1 MRGRKFIGGVTLT
14 AFTMATLFN
23 TVGVSMA
30 KATTTENLKKTNI
43 LSSLGTQEKL
53 NSIKKIEN
61 CGEVAINEEV
71 EVSNDFINQ
80 SVGHA
85 VDIRYILD
93 YGSQIDDSKLTV
105 YQKQTNG
112 SFKEVEYCKLDTLN
126 RVLRFYPKQGG
137 IYKINVKPNSATD
150 NNQSL
155 KTVNDYTAT
164 FAALNNKSKSV
175 FNSQDILQQAGSIPS
190 DNGIWVAEEDREYI
204 SNLMHEVCGA
214 YYYFDSK
221 GYLRQSLKDGYNGDD
236 SIVYSNMIDSIIRN
250 EKIVIG
256 RDTGSVIYNNQGK
269 TYKKVNFNGFNS
281 KVAMNKEHKGTVIVL
296 DSKYFSDSYENKG
309 ELAHKLFDLLK
320 VSNAVSVK
328 EASTDGK
335 KIARKSSIFP
345 ERSQAQVSYLASQ
358 APVYYGPNASV
369 YAKKGTVAENE
380 NVTIIAEENN
390 YFVIEYVTAKG
401 PQRGYIDKRSVE
413 NYVSISSSIEHSS
426 LKPKQ
431 YETSNKGNNIE
442 VFSVPACDHEVIGS
456 LKPGTKVI
464 LLDDQTNRF
473 PYIEYDTKQG
483 KVRGY
488 VYRLCLKSQTIN
500 IDNPVN
506 NKTVSDNFKINGWA
520 LDIFGVDRVQILIDG
535 KYVGDAKIGESRPD
549 VKKVFPEYQEAD
561 KSGFSYNLDISKLS
575 NGVHTVTARAE
586 NGGEVCAEKSKNFQ
600 ISKLPVKM
608 NVDTPTN
615 GQGISNKFNVSG
627 WVLNPSGVKSIEIL
641 IDGKHIAYTT
651 IGQKRP
657 DVKRVFPQYKDADNS
672 GFNCTVTAG
681 NITKGKHNVTV
692 KVVGNDGS
700 TSECSRIININ
711 K

>member
-1 MRGRKFIGGVTLT
+1 MKGRKFICGVTLT

-30 KATTTENLKKTNI
+30 KATTTESLKKTNV
-43 LSSLGTQEKL
+43 LSNLGTQEKL
-53 NSIKKIEN
+53 TSIKKIEN
-61 CGEVAINEEV
+61 CEEVAINEEV
-71 EVSNDFINQ
+71 EVTNDLINQ

-93 YGSQIDDSKLTV
+93 YGSQIDDTKLTV
-105 YQKQTNG
+105 YQKQANG
-112 SFKEVEYCKLDTLN
+112 SFKEVEYCKLDTFSQMLQ
-126 RVLRFYPKQGG
+126 FYPKQGG
-137 IYKINVKPNSATD
+137 IFKINVKPNSATD
-150 NNQSL
+150 NNQYL
-155 KTVNDYTAT
+155 KTVDDYTAT
-164 FAALNNKSKSV
+164 FAALNNKSKSA
-175 FNSQDILQQAGSIPS
+175 FNSQEILQEAANIPS
-190 DNGIWVAEEDREYI
+190 DNGIWAAEEDREYI
-204 SNLMHEVCGA
+204 SELMQKVCGA

-256 RDTGSVIYNNQGK
+256 RDTGSVIYNNQDK
-269 TYKKVNFNGFNS
+269 TYKKVNFNGSNS

-296 DSKYFSDSYENKG
+296 DSKYFSDSCENKG

-328 EASTDGK
+328 EVSTDGK

-345 ERSQAQVSYLASQ
+345 ERSQTQVSYLASQ
-358 APVYYGPNASV
+358 TAVYYGPNASV

-380 NVTIIAEENN
+380 NVTIIAEENS

-431 YETSNKGNNIE
+431 YETSNAENNIE
-442 VFSVPACDHEVIGS
+442 VFSVPAVDHEVIGS

-464 LLDDQTNRF
+464 LLDDQTNRY

-488 VYRLCLKSQTIN
+488 IYRHCLKSQTIN
-500 IDNPVN
+500 IDNPVS
-506 NKTVSDNFKINGWA
+506 NKTVSDNFIINGWA
-520 LDIFGVDRVQILIDG
+520 LDLYGVDRVQILIDG

-549 VKKVFPEYQEAD
+549 VKKVFPQYQDAD
-561 KSGFSYNLDISKLS
+561 KSGFSYILDISKLS
-575 NGVHTVTARAE
+575 NGAHTVTAIAE
-586 NGGEVCAEKSKNFQ
+586 NGGGVCAEKSKNFQ

-615 GQGISNKFNVSG
+615 GQGIGNKFNVSG

-672 GFNCTVTAG
+672 GFNCTIAAG

-700 TSECSRIININ
+700 TSECSRII

>member
-1 MRGRKFIGGVTLT
+1 MKGRKFIGGVTLT

-23 TVGVSMA
+23 TVDVSMA
-30 KATTTENLKKTNI
+30 KAATTESLKKTNI
-43 LSSLGTQEKL
+43 LSSLGAQQKL
-53 NSIKKIEN
+53 SSIKKIKN
-61 CGEVAINEEV
+61 GDEVAINEEV
-71 EVSNDFINQ
+71 EVTNDLINQ

-93 YGSQIDDSKLTV
+93 YGSQIDDTKLTV
-105 YQKQTNG
+105 YQKQANG

-126 RVLRFYPKQGG
+126 RVLQFYPKQGG
-137 IYKINVKPNSATD
+137 IFKINVKSNSATD

-175 FNSQDILQQAGSIPS
+175 FNSQDILQEAANIPS
-190 DNGIWVAEEDREYI
+190 DNGIWVAEEDRKYI
-204 SNLMHEVCGA
+204 SELMQKVCGA
-214 YYYFDSK
+214 CYYFDSK

-256 RDTGSVIYNNQGK
+256 RDTGSAIYNNQDK
-269 TYKKVNFNGFNS
+269 TYKKVNFNGSNS

-296 DSKYFSDSYENKG
+296 DSKYFSDSCENKD

-345 ERSQAQVSYLASQ
+345 ERSQTQVSYLAAQ
-358 APVYYGPNASV
+358 APVYYGPSASV

-380 NVTIIAEENN
+380 NITIIAEENS

-401 PQRGYIDKRSVE
+401 PQRGYIDKRLVE

-431 YETSNKGNNIE
+431 YETSNKENNIE

-464 LLDDQTNRF
+464 LLNDQNNRF

-500 IDNPVN
+500 IDDPIS
-506 NKTVSDNFKINGWA
+506 NKTFSDNFKIRGWA

-535 KYVGDAKIGESRPD
+535 KYVGDAKLGESRPD
-549 VKKVFPEYQEAD
+549 VKRVFQQYQDAD
-561 KSGFSYNLDISKLS
+561 KSGFSYILDISKLS
-575 NGVHTVTARAE
+575 NGAHTVTAKAE
-586 NGGEVCAEKSKNFQ
+586 NGGAVCVEQSKNFK

-615 GQGISNKFNVSG
+615 GQGISNKFNVRG
-627 WVLNPSGVKSIEIL
+627 WVLNPSGIKSIEIFM
-641 IDGKHIAYTT
+641 DGKHIAYTT
-651 IGQKRP
+651 IVEKRL

-692 KVVGNDGS
+692 KVAGNDGS